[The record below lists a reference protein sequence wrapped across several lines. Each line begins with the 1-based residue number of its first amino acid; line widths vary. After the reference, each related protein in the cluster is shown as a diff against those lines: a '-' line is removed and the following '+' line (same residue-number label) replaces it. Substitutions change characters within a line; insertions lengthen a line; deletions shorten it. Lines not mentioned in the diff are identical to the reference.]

1 MSCYFQPWADP
12 PRTPLERRPSFS
24 AGALWPRGPGA
35 GSLVLAP
42 ERVSLGR
49 DSACEAR
56 YPGRTQGVTVDPRI
70 FSAKERGAQRL
81 ESALFLGSLETASG
95 PGSEVFFSARSNLQL
110 PAHSPHRDTFP
121 RGPSSTEPPSQ
132 TLTNIALSSGPPAP
146 AYSLSPFY
154 RDREMEDT
162 LHSRPPPPLS
172 LAPSEEWH
180 FPARSPEAE
189 QIKMLG
195 RKDWLWGPRVFF
207 CCLPP
212 LLTQGYWRIRKF
224 QTTRKFAEEWEP
236 RKVQPIQQLAF
247 LLSVGTQFPHQ
258 T

>member
-95 PGSEVFFSARSNLQL
+95 PGSEAFFSACSNLQL

-132 TLTNIALSSGPPAP
+132 TLTDIALSSGPPAP

-162 LHSRPPPPLS
+162 LHSRHPTPTLS
-172 LAPSEEWH
+172 
-180 FPARSPEAE
+180 
-189 QIKMLG
+189 
-195 RKDWLWGPRVFF
+195 GPF
-207 CCLPP
+207 
-212 LLTQGYWRIRKF
+212 
-224 QTTRKFAEEWEP
+224 
-236 RKVQPIQQLAF
+236 
-247 LLSVGTQFPHQ
+247 
-258 T
+258 